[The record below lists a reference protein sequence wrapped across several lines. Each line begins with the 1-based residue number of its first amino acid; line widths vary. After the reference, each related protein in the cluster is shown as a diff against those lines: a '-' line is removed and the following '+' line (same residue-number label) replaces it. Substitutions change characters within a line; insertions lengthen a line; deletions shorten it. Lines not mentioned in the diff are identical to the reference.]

1 MQWWATYLEGTQPY
15 EDGISTAEVQL
26 ELLLARHMNHNNRVP
41 LFYYEWESEKNEIPL
56 LSDVTRDLEK
66 SEILIDIFTFFFFF
80 ETSVGAGLAQ
90 SAEETFSGGPNHSL
104 PLIKC
109 ELIFHWEGGKA
120 LEQAAQRCCGCPI
133 PGGIQDQVQWGHG
146 QLIFVPDLVVGN
158 PAHSRSV
165 GTRWSSRS
173 LPNQAILC
181 HYDSMTLMIPWLIQA
196 PFVRVHSEDIYP
208 GFH

>member
-80 ETSVGAGLAQ
+80 LKPVLEQGLLSLQKKHFQEDQTTAC
-90 SAEETFSGGPNHSL
+90 HSL
-104 PLIKC
+104 N
-109 ELIFHWEGGKA
+109 
-120 LEQAAQRCCGCPI
+120 
-133 PGGIQDQVQWGHG
+133 V
-146 QLIFVPDLVVGN
+146 
-158 PAHSRSV
+158 S
-165 GTRWSSRS
+165 
-173 LPNQAILC
+173 
-181 HYDSMTLMIPWLIQA
+181 
-196 PFVRVHSEDIYP
+196 
-208 GFH
+208 